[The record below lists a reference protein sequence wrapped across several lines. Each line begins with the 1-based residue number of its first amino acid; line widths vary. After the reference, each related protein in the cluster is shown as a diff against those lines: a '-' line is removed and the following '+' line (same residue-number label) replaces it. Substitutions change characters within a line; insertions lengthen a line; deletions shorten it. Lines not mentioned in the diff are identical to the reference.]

1 MKELYEILITYVSIW
16 LPSAVA
22 VIGTVSAILVAISK
36 ISSSIDELKK
46 TDLLKTLS
54 ADLKKALRDNEEL
67 KIQNDILID
76 ELKKIKNYRESKKN
90 DKKV

>member
-1 MKELYEILITYVSIW
+1 MNELFEAMATYVSIW

-22 VIGTVSAILVAISK
+22 IIGTVSTVLIAISK
-36 ISSSIDELKK
+36 IKTSVEELKK
-46 TDLLKTLS
+46 TDILKTLA
-54 ADLKKALRDNEEL
+54 ADLKKSLRDNEEI

-90 DKKV
+90 DK

>member
-1 MKELYEILITYVSIW
+1 MNELFAAMATYVSIW

-22 VIGTVSAILVAISK
+22 IIGTVSTVLIAISK
-36 ISSSIDELKK
+36 IKTSVEELKK
-46 TDLLKTLS
+46 TDILKTLA
-54 ADLKKALRDNEEL
+54 ADLKKSLRDNEEL

-90 DKKV
+90 DK

>member
-1 MKELYEILITYVSIW
+1 MNELFEAMATYVSIW

-22 VIGTVSAILVAISK
+22 IIGTVSTVLIAISK
-36 ISSSIDELKK
+36 IKTSVEELKK
-46 TDLLKTLS
+46 TDILKTLA
-54 ADLKKALRDNEEL
+54 ADLKKSLRDNEEL

-90 DKKV
+90 DK